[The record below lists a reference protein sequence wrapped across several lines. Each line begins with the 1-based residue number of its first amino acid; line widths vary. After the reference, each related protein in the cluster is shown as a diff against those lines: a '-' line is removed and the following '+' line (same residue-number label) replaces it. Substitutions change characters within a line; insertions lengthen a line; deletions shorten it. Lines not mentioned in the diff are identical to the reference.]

1 MRLCATG
8 RSPKDARLGSL
19 TENLAAKQGGV
30 CVYIQTT
37 FKDNVSLRVQ
47 RILAAAT
54 VMLTF
59 VINQYVCRIRDR
71 HEPDASDAD
80 AFLSSGKESVRTR
93 CVTCDCDL
101 ELRAD
106 PDSDDVYWIVEL

>member
-1 MRLCATG
+1 MRASAVSCRIPNAG
-8 RSPKDARLGSL
+8 K
-19 TENLAAKQGGV
+19 GGV

-37 FKDNVSLRVQ
+37 FKGNVSLRVP
-47 RILAAAT
+47 RILATAVA
-54 VMLTF
+54 VMLTL
-59 VINQYVCRIRDR
+59 VVNQYVCRIRDR
-71 HEPDASDAD
+71 HEPDASDTAE
-80 AFLSSGKESVRTR
+80 FLSSGEESMQTR